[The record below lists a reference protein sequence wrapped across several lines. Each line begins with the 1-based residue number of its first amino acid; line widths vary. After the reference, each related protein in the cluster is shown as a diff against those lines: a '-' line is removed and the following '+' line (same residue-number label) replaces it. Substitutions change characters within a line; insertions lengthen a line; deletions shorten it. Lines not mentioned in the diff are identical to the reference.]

1 MRTYKIKDIATER
14 SLIRFKIIK
23 LITKMEVLFVKDD
36 PQAIIPTKGTTHSV
50 GYDLTAISVYKK
62 LSERTTLYDTG
73 IKVQPPEGYYTEI
86 LPRSSLT
93 KTGYCLSNSVGTID
107 SDYRGR
113 LLIALTRIDDSF
125 PELTLPFTRCQL
137 VLRRH
142 EQYTLRQ
149 VDNLDDTDR
158 GSGGFGS
165 TDISKPVFNLH
176 NSFC

>member
-1 MRTYKIKDIATER
+1 
-14 SLIRFKIIK
+14 
-23 LITKMEVLFVKDD
+23 MEVLFVKDD
-36 PQAIIPTKGTTHSV
+36 PQAVTPTKATPYAV

-62 LSERTTLYDTG
+62 LTDRTTLYDTG

-86 LPRSSLT
+86 LPRSSLS

-113 LLIALTRIDDSF
+113 LLIALTRIDDGF

-142 EQYTLRQ
+142 EDYTLRG
-149 VDNLDDTDR
+149 VDTLADTIR

-165 TDISKPVFNLH
+165 TDTNKPVIPLVNLQ

>member
-1 MRTYKIKDIATER
+1 
-14 SLIRFKIIK
+14 
-23 LITKMEVLFVKDD
+23 MEVLFVKDH
-36 PQAIIPTKGTTHSV
+36 PQAVIPTKGTQYSV
-50 GYDLTAISVYKK
+50 GYDLTAISIYKK
-62 LSERTTLYDTG
+62 LTDKTTLYDTG

-107 SDYRGR
+107 SDYRGT
-113 LLIALTRIDDSF
+113 LLIALTRIDDGF

-142 EQYTLRQ
+142 EDYKLRQ
-149 VDNLDDTDR
+149 VDILCDTQR
-158 GSGGFGS
+158 GVGGFGS
-165 TDISKPVFNLH
+165 TDKPVLNLQ